1 MFKAVSRNSTFQLRS
16 FSSAIPKGNKGRSY
30 LAASVLSA
38 IGLGYLSWQ
47 YSSNKGPKAL
57 NPEKYIPFDLVQK
70 ERISPDAYRLRISI
84 KQELG
89 KSYPIPSC
97 LYIKDDTIQVMR
109 PYTPINPNPHK
120 DGYID
125 FVVKRYENGSVS
137 RTLSGFEPKVDQVHI
152 RGPMKEEYEY
162 RENSL
167 AEIGMIAGGT
177 GISPMYQII
186 RHVLENPNDKDTR
199 IWLIYGNKTFEDILL
214 KSELDELQKKHG
226 DRLKIKY
233 VLEQPPADWKD
244 VGYVTKE
251 MIEDFM
257 SKDRNTRRKIFVCGP
272 DAMLRSVSGERAR
285 DYSQGKLSG
294 MLAGLGLS
302 SEEVWKFQ

>member
-1 MFKAVSRNSTFQLRS
+1 MESVAIALGARRTCNTFKSVPVTRSRDGDRNEQDSFFFFYFAASFFFFDIFRSFMFKAVSRNSTFQLRS

-30 LAASVLSA
+30 LAVSVLSA

-47 YSSNKGPKAL
+47 YCSHKGPKAL
-57 NPEKYIPFDLVQK
+57 NPERYIPFDLVQK

-84 KQELG
+84 KQEFA

-137 RTLSGFEPKVDQVHI
+137 RTLSGFEPSVDQVHI

-162 RENSL
+162 KENSL
-167 AEIGMIAGGT
+167 AEIGM
-177 GISPMYQII
+177 
-186 RHVLENPNDKDTR
+186 VL
-199 IWLIYGNKTFEDILL
+199 GL
-214 KSELDELQKKHG
+214 KSKFYEILDETNT
-226 DRLKIKY
+226 KIDCWRY
-233 VLEQPPADWKD
+233 W
-244 VGYVTKE
+244 Y
-251 MIEDFM
+251 I
-257 SKDRNTRRKIFVCGP
+257 SH
-272 DAMLRSVSGERAR
+272 VSNHP
-285 DYSQGKLSG
+285 SHFGKS
-294 MLAGLGLS
+294 
-302 SEEVWKFQ
+302 